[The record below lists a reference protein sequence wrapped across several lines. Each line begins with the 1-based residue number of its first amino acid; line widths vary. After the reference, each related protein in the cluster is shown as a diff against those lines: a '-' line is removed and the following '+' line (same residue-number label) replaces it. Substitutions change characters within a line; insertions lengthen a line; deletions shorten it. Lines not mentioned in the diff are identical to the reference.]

1 MLSHFSHVWLCVT
14 LWTVACQA
22 PVYMG
27 FTRQEYCSGL
37 PFPTPGDLPDPRIK
51 PMSPAFGGMFFN
63 NSATQ
68 EAPFLMDKPFYFE
81 DIMCAKFLQLDV
93 IWVVL
98 RLLSIMSSSNLNAT
112 FFKKLF
118 LKETNS
124 LPNILYISFS
134 LLHVITYWSLANVRG
149 VCNLLS
155 SVSSQQKFE
164 AMDQCYSLQR
174 DQCYSSVLFRKER
187 KILPRG
193 MRAYQPK
200 RREEKR
206 GTQCNFGSSFYMV
219 FLFPLG
225 LPYVYLAH
233 QECCWFYWG
242 PHSGGR
248 TFLCSIFAFPFLV
261 F

>member
-1 MLSHFSHVWLCVT
+1 MQIFRVSFIGNRIKNDTQYFSPFTSNSFTFQKAKFFSFLMPTSMCVYMLSHFSHVWLCVT

-37 PFPTPGDLPDPRIK
+37 PFPTPDDVPDPRIE

-68 EAPFLMDKPFYFE
+68 EAPLLMDKPFYFE

-149 VCNLLS
+149 VRNLLS
-155 SVSSQQKFE
+155 SVSAQQKFE

-174 DQCYSSVLFRKER
+174 DQCYSSWTDQCYSSVLFRK
-187 KILPRG
+187 
-193 MRAYQPK
+193 
-200 RREEKR
+200 
-206 GTQCNFGSSFYMV
+206 
-219 FLFPLG
+219 
-225 LPYVYLAH
+225 
-233 QECCWFYWG
+233 
-242 PHSGGR
+242 
-248 TFLCSIFAFPFLV
+248 
-261 F
+261 